1 MMMMMTFLHWLAA
14 IRLSEGS
21 RLPGWLVLLL
31 PAGAELGQKT
41 VEKIRPSFPQADFLA
56 LWLTWAKRL
65 LRKSDHPSLRLT
77 S

>member
-14 IRLSEGS
+14 IRLSEGN

-41 VEKIRPSFPQADFLA
+41 VEK
-56 LWLTWAKRL
+56 
-65 LRKSDHPSLRLT
+65 SDHPSLRLT